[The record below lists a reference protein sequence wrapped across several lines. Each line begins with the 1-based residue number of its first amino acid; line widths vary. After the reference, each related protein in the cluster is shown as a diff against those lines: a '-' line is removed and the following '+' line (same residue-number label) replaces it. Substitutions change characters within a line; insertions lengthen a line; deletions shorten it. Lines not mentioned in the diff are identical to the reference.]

1 MSKLSFE
8 NVPACYW
15 RDEVKISHV
24 EKRVLAASLLLIE
37 VSDGRHGSMSVES
50 VKALEK
56 DAKECWEQLDEMVQ
70 DNWSAAAKSEMWYA
84 FFHWYE
90 GGLEDPRKL
99 IDLLTVKDRTDVTKV
114 ASGMRARMQT
124 R

>member
-24 EKRVLAASLLLIE
+24 EKRVLAMSQLLID
-37 VSDGRHGSMSVES
+37 VSDGRYGSVSVGS
-50 VKALEK
+50 VKALEQ
-56 DAKECWEQLDEMVQ
+56 DAKESWEQLDEMVE
-70 DNWSAAAKSEMWYA
+70 DNWSAAAKSELWYA

-99 IDLLTVKDRTDVTKV
+99 IDLLTPKDRTDVSKV
-114 ASGMRARMQT
+114 ASGMHARMQK